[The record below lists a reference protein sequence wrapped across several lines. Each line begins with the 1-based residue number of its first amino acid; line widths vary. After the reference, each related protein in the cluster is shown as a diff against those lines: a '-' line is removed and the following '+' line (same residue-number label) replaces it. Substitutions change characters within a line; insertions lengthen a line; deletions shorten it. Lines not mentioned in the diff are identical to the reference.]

1 MNDYEIAQSVKMLEI
16 GEIAE
21 KIGLDIEALGKYKA
35 KIPLCTK
42 EKRGKLILV
51 TANTPTRMGEGKT
64 TVAIGLSQALWKLD
78 KKSIVTLREPSLGP
92 VFGMKGGACG
102 GGYSQV
108 IPMEDINLHF
118 TGDIHAV
125 TSAHNLL
132 SALISNHLYRKNEL
146 KIEKVE
152 WNRVMDMN
160 DRALRRII
168 IGLDSFVQEESF
180 SITAASEV
188 MAVLC
193 LSKDLNDLKKR
204 LADIIVG
211 YSFDKKIIKAG
222 DLNAQGAMTIL
233 LKDAVKPNLVQT
245 TENTPAIIHGGPFA
259 NIAHGTNSLIST
271 KIALQHC
278 GYIVTEAG
286 FGSDLG
292 AEKYFN
298 IFCRVA
304 KEKVDCVVL
313 TTTIRSLKKHGETLE
328 KGFENLKRHIMNI
341 KNFGVPLVVAVN
353 KFFSDREEDIT
364 LIQNL
369 CGKEG
374 VEAVTCEVYEK
385 GGEGG
390 VELGEKV
397 VELCKKRNNF
407 RFLYDLNE
415 TIKEKIERITENV
428 YGADSVK
435 YTKKAD
441 SAIKDLEKHDL
452 DKKMI
457 CMAKTQYS
465 LSDDP
470 KKFGAPKNFSIT
482 IRDVKIANGAGFI
495 IPLCGE
501 IMTMPGLSKNPAAVN
516 MDIINGKIKGLF

>member
-1 MNDYEIAQSVKMLEI
+1 MNDYEIAQSIKMLEI
-16 GEIAE
+16 EEIAE
-21 KIGLDIEALGKYKA
+21 KIGVTVEKLGKYKA

-64 TVAIGLSQALWKLD
+64 TIAIGLSQALWKLN

-92 VFGMKGGACG
+92 VFGVKGGACG

-108 IPMEDINLHF
+108 IPMDDINLHF
-118 TGDIHAV
+118 TGDMHAV

-146 KIEKVE
+146 KIEEVE

-168 IGLDSFVQEESF
+168 IGFDSFIQKESF

-211 YSFDKKIIKAG
+211 YSSDKKIIKAK

-233 LKDAVKPNLVQT
+233 LKEAIKPNLVQT

-259 NIAHGTNSLIST
+259 NIAHGTNSLVST
-271 KIALQHC
+271 KVALQHC
-278 GYIVTEAG
+278 NYVVTEAG

-298 IFCRVA
+298 IFCRIA
-304 KEKVDCVVL
+304 DEKVDCVVL
-313 TTTIRSLKKHGETLE
+313 TTTTRSLKRHGETLK
-328 KGFENLKRHIMNI
+328 KGFENLKKHIENI

-353 KFFSDREEDIT
+353 KFSNDRKEEIN
-364 LIQNL
+364 LIRKL
-369 CGKEG
+369 CEKER

-390 VELGEKV
+390 LNLGEKV
-397 VELCKKRNNF
+397 IELCEKKNNF

-415 TIKEKIERITENV
+415 TIKEKIEKVAQNV

-435 YTKKAD
+435 YTKRAN
-441 SAIKDLEKHDL
+441 SVIKNFEKHGL

-470 KKFGAPKNFSIT
+470 KKHGAPKNFSIT
-482 IRDVKIANGAGFI
+482 VRDIKIANGAGFI

-501 IMTMPGLSKNPAAVN
+501 IMTMPGLSKNPAAIN
-516 MDIINGKIKGLF
+516 MDIVNGKIKGLF

>member
-1 MNDYEIAQSVKMLEI
+1 MNDYEIAQSIKMLEI
-16 GEIAE
+16 ERIAE
-21 KIGLDIEALGKYKA
+21 KIGIKIEKLGKYKA
-35 KIPLCTK
+35 KIPLCAK

-78 KKSIVTLREPSLGP
+78 RKSIVTLREPSLGP

-118 TGDIHAV
+118 TGDMHAV

-146 KIEKVE
+146 RIEKIE
-152 WNRVMDMN
+152 WNRVIDMN

-168 IGLDSFVQEESF
+168 IGLDSFMQEESF
-180 SITAASEV
+180 NITAASEV
-188 MAVLC
+188 MAILC
-193 LSKDLNDLKKR
+193 LSKNLEDLKKR
-204 LADIIVG
+204 LSEIIVG
-211 YSFDKKIIKAG
+211 YSYDKKIIKAK

-233 LKDAVKPNLVQT
+233 LKDAIMPNLVQT
-245 TENTPAIIHGGPFA
+245 TENTPAIVHGGPFA
-259 NIAHGTNSLIST
+259 NIAHGTNSLTST

-278 GYIVTEAG
+278 DYVVTEAG

-292 AEKYFN
+292 AEKYFD

-328 KGFENLKRHIMNI
+328 KGFENLKRHIVNI
-341 KNFGVPLVVAVN
+341 KNFGVPLIVVIN
-353 KFFSDREEDIT
+353 KFSNDKKGEID
-364 LIQNL
+364 LIKRL
-369 CGKEG
+369 CEKEG
-374 VEAVTCEVYEK
+374 IEAVECEVYEK

-390 VELGEKV
+390 IKLAEKV
-397 VELCKKRNNF
+397 IELCEKRNDF

-415 TIKEKIERITENV
+415 TIKEKIEKIAENV
-428 YGADSVK
+428 YGADSVR

-441 SAIKDLEKHDL
+441 LAIKDLEDHDL

-470 KKFGAPKNFSIT
+470 KKLGAPKNFSIT
-482 IRDVKIANGAGFI
+482 VRDIKIANGAGFI

-501 IMTMPGLSKNPAAVN
+501 IMTMPGLPKNPAAIN
-516 MDIINGKIKGLF
+516 MDIVNGKIKGLF